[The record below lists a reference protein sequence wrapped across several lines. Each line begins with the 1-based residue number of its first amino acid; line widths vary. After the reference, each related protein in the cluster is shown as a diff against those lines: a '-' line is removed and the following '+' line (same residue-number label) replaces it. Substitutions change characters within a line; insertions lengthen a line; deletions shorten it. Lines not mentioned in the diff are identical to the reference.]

1 MTSQFLLFSQ
11 YTESNEGNLF
21 YNHLQ
26 TVKQLLCYK
35 NPFGFVTCLATSLW
49 TSLIRPPYEWPT
61 FFTLLATE
69 TEIQSTVMYYV
80 LRCYCLFLLPLV
92 PTFVCPLTTYVCQ
105 PFPPETVA
113 NIFLFRSFKCLFRAM
128 KFNFELLPSTATCLS
143 CRSGNRPA
151 TGFAQR
157 HLSYRY

>member
-35 NPFGFVTCLATSLW
+35 NPPVLLLALQHYCG
-49 TSLIRPPYEWPT
+49 SLIRPPYEWPT

-69 TEIQSTVMYYV
+69 TEIQSTGMYYV
-80 LRCYCLFLLPLV
+80 LTCYCPFLLPLV

-113 NIFLFRSFKCLFRAM
+113 NIFIFCSFKGFIRAM
-128 KFNFELLPSTATCLS
+128 QLNLS
-143 CRSGNRPA
+143 CYL
-151 TGFAQR
+151 Q
-157 HLSYRY
+157 